1 MGSWLKVIFLVFF
14 ISNTFKFC
22 WEDTLLEMLPSRA
35 LFLPETKELLIC
47 DIHLGKANYFQQN
60 GIPLTNNS
68 DKNNFARIKKI
79 VKKYSPEKLII
90 LGDLFHSKY
99 SIDKTLQKKV
109 EDLPELLKTN
119 VELVLGNHDVGC
131 DIKNIKIFDIRKT
144 KNITFSHEPV
154 NSENKKTLNICGHYH
169 PKIYLK
175 SNGDKLSFRCFAMDK
190 NKNTLFL
197 PAFGDLTGGY
207 PCKKSFKKWAIVSE
221 EEIIEIKS

>member
-1 MGSWLKVIFLVFF
+1 MNKS
-14 ISNTFKFC
+14 SFKFC

-35 LFLPETKELLIC
+35 LFIPETKELLIC

-79 VKKYSPEKLII
+79 VKFYSPEKLKI

-99 SIDKTLQKKV
+99 STVKTLQKKV
-109 EDLPELLKTN
+109 EDLPEVLNTN
-119 VELVLGNHDVGC
+119 VELVLGNHDKGC

-144 KNITFSHEPV
+144 KNVTFSHEPV
-154 NSENKKTLNICGHYH
+154 NLADKKTLNICGHYH

-175 SNGDKLSFRCFAMDK
+175 NNGDKLSFRCFAMDMKK
-190 NKNTLFL
+190 NVLYL

-207 PCKKSFKKWAIVSE
+207 PCRKSFKKWAIVSE
-221 EEIIEIKS
+221 EEIIEINS

>member
-1 MGSWLKVIFLVFF
+1 MKKS
-14 ISNTFKFC
+14 SFKFY

-47 DIHLGKANYFQQN
+47 DIHLGKADYFQQN

-90 LGDLFHSKY
+90 LGDLFHSKF

-109 EDLPELLKTN
+109 EDLPTLLKTN

-131 DIKNIKIFDIRKT
+131 NIKNIKILNNIKT
-144 KNITFSHEPV
+144 KNIVFSHEPV
-154 NSENKKTLNICGHYH
+154 NLADNKTLNICGHYH
-169 PKIYLK
+169 PKLYLK
-175 SNGDKLSFRCFAMDK
+175 NERDKLSFRCFAMDN

-207 PCKKSFKKWAIVSE
+207 PCKKSFKKWAIISE
-221 EEIIEIKS
+221 KEILEI

>member
-1 MGSWLKVIFLVFF
+1 MNKS
-14 ISNTFKFC
+14 SFKFC

-47 DIHLGKANYFQQN
+47 DIHLGKAEYFQQN

-109 EDLPELLKTN
+109 EDLPEQLKTN
-119 VELVLGNHDVGC
+119 VELVVGNHDVGC
-131 DIKNIKIFDIRKT
+131 NIKNIKIFDIRKT

-154 NSENKKTLNICGHYH
+154 NLENNKTLNICGHYH
-169 PKIYLK
+169 PKIYIK
-175 SNGDKLSFRCFAMDK
+175 NNGDKLSFRCFAMDK
-190 NKNTLFL
+190 NKNCLLYTSD
-197 PAFGDLTGGY
+197 AAD
-207 PCKKSFKKWAIVSE
+207 E
-221 EEIIEIKS
+221 

>member
-1 MGSWLKVIFLVFF
+1 MKKS
-14 ISNTFKFC
+14 SFKFC

-47 DIHLGKANYFQQN
+47 DIHLGKAEYFQQN

-68 DKNNFARIKKI
+68 DENNFARIKKI
-79 VKKYSPEKLII
+79 VKKYTPDKLII

-131 DIKNIKIFDIRKT
+131 DIKNIKIVDIRKT

-154 NSENKKTLNICGHYH
+154 NLENNKTLNICGHYH

-175 SNGDKLSFRCFAMDK
+175 NKGDKLSFSCFAMDL
-190 NKNTLFL
+190 NKNVLYL

-207 PCKKSFKKWAIVSE
+207 PCKNSFKKWAIVSE

>member
-1 MGSWLKVIFLVFF
+1 MKKNS
-14 ISNTFKFC
+14 FKFF
-22 WEDTLLEMLPSRA
+22 WKDTLLQMLPSRA

-47 DIHLGKANYFQQN
+47 DIHLGKAEYFQQN

-68 DKNNFARIKKI
+68 DENNFERIKTI
-79 VKKYSPEKLII
+79 VKRYDPEKLII
-90 LGDLFHSKY
+90 LGDLFHSKF
-99 SIDKTLQKKV
+99 SIDKTLKKKV

-131 DIKNIKIFDIRKT
+131 DIKNLKISNTKKT
-144 KNITFSHEPV
+144 KNIIFSHEPV
-154 NSENKKTLNICGHYH
+154 NLEDNKTLNICGHYH
-169 PKIYLK
+169 PKLYLK
-175 SNGDKLSFRCFAMDK
+175 NKGDKLSFRCFAMDM

-207 PCKKSFKKWAIVSE
+207 PCKKSFIKWAIVSE

>member
-1 MGSWLKVIFLVFF
+1 MKKS
-14 ISNTFKFC
+14 SFKFC

-35 LFLPETKELLIC
+35 LFLPQTKELLIS
-47 DIHLGKANYFQQN
+47 DIHLGKAEYFQQN

-68 DKNNFARIKKI
+68 DENNFARIKKI
-79 VKKYSPEKLII
+79 VKKYSLEKLII

-99 SIDKTLQKKV
+99 AIDKTLQQKV
-109 EDLPELLKTN
+109 EELPKLLKTN

-131 DIKNIKIFDIRKT
+131 DIKNLETFNIRKT
-144 KNITFSHEPV
+144 KNIIFSHEPV
-154 NSENKKTLNICGHYH
+154 KLENNKTLNICGHYH

-175 SNGDKLSFRCFAMDK
+175 NNLDKLSFRCFAMDIKK
-190 NKNTLFL
+190 NVLYL

>member
-1 MGSWLKVIFLVFF
+1 MKKS
-14 ISNTFKFC
+14 SFKFC

-47 DIHLGKANYFQQN
+47 DIHLGKAEYFQQN

-119 VELVLGNHDVGC
+119 IELVLGNHDVGC
-131 DIKNIKIFDIRKT
+131 NIKNIKIFDIRKT

-154 NSENKKTLNICGHYH
+154 NLENNKTLNICGHYH
-169 PKIYLK
+169 PKIYIK
-175 SNGDKLSFRCFAMDK
+175 NNGDKLSFRCFAMDMK
-190 NKNTLFL
+190 NNVLYI

-207 PCKKSFKKWAIVSE
+207 PCKNSFKKWAIVSE
-221 EEIIEIKS
+221 EEIIEIKKNPSELT

>member
-1 MGSWLKVIFLVFF
+1 
-14 ISNTFKFC
+14 
-22 WEDTLLEMLPSRA
+22 MLPSRA

-47 DIHLGKANYFQQN
+47 DIHLGKAEYFQQN

-68 DKNNFARIKKI
+68 DKDNFSRIKKL

-99 SIDKTLQKKV
+99 SIDDALQEKV

-119 VELVLGNHDVGC
+119 VELVLGNHDIGC

-144 KNITFSHEPV
+144 KNMIFSHEPV
-154 NSENKKTLNICGHYH
+154 KLVNNKTLNICGHYH
-169 PKIYLK
+169 PKLYLK
-175 SNGDKLSFRCFAMDK
+175 NNGDKLSFRCFAMDM

-207 PCKKSFKKWAIVSE
+207 HCKKSFRKWAIVSD

>member
-1 MGSWLKVIFLVFF
+1 MKKNS
-14 ISNTFKFC
+14 FKFC
-22 WEDTLLEMLPSRA
+22 WEDTLIEMLPSRA
-35 LFLPETKELLIC
+35 LFLPGTKELLIC
-47 DIHLGKANYFQQN
+47 DIHLGKAEYFQQN

-68 DKNNFARIKKI
+68 DKNNFARIEKI

-119 VELVLGNHDVGC
+119 IELVRGNHDEGC
-131 DIKNIKIFDIRKT
+131 KIKNLKIFDIKKT
-144 KNITFSHEPV
+144 KNITFSHEPL
-154 NSENKKTLNICGHYH
+154 NLKDNKTLNICGHYH
-169 PKIYLK
+169 PKLYLK
-175 SNGDKLSFRCFAMDK
+175 SNGDKLSFRCFAMDTK
-190 NKNTLFL
+190 ENNLYL

-221 EEIIEIKS
+221 EEILEI

>member
-1 MGSWLKVIFLVFF
+1 MKKS
-14 ISNTFKFC
+14 SFKFS

-35 LFLPETKELLIC
+35 LFLPETKELLIW
-47 DIHLGKANYFQQN
+47 DIHLGKAEYFQQN

-68 DKNNFARIKKI
+68 DINNFARIKKI

-90 LGDLFHSKY
+90 LGDLFHSKF
-99 SIDKTLQKKV
+99 SIDKSLQKKV
-109 EDLPELLKTN
+109 ENLPELLKTN

-131 DIKNIKIFDIRKT
+131 DIKNIKILDIRKT

-154 NSENKKTLNICGHYH
+154 ILADKKTLNICGHNH
-169 PKIYLK
+169 PKLYLK
-175 SNGDKLSFRCFAMDK
+175 NKGDQLSFRCFAMDK

-207 PCKKSFKKWAIVSE
+207 PCQKSFKKWAIVSE
-221 EEIIEIKS
+221 DEIIEIKS

>member
-1 MGSWLKVIFLVFF
+1 MNKS
-14 ISNTFKFC
+14 SFKFC
-22 WEDTLLEMLPSRA
+22 WESTFLEMLPSRA
-35 LFLPETKELLIC
+35 LFLPETNELLIC
-47 DIHLGKANYFQQN
+47 DVHLGKAEYFQKN

-68 DKNNFARIKKI
+68 DENNFSRIKKI

-90 LGDLFHSKY
+90 LGDLFHSKF

-131 DIKNIKIFDIRKT
+131 DIKNLKIFNIRKT
-144 KNITFSHEPV
+144 KNLSYSHEPV
-154 NSENKKTLNICGHYH
+154 NSEDNKTLNICGHYH

-175 SNGDKLSFRCFAMDK
+175 NNGDRLSFRCFAMDMK
-190 NKNTLFL
+190 KNTLYL

-207 PCKKSFKKWAIVSE
+207 PCKKAFKKWAILSE
-221 EEIIEIKS
+221 NEILEI